1 MPETEQPQTPEQLL
15 MDVATLPRP
24 ARGRD
29 AFHVSGSNA
38 LALALIDGW
47 RDWPNGQFALYGPA
61 GAGKTHLAHVWMDM
75 SDAEKILA
83 ENLTAEDAPALAAIG
98 AVVIE
103 GGDQIA
109 GNADAET
116 ALFHML
122 NLARAEGCATL
133 LTGRT
138 PPARWPVKL
147 PDLASRLS
155 AVTAAELEEPDE
167 ALMTALLAKQFG
179 ERQLKVRQDVIGFLA
194 LRLPRIA
201 TEIAA
206 VVEKLDKTALAEGR
220 RITVPFVKA
229 ATGL

>member
-1 MPETEQPQTPEQLL
+1 MPDHELPEQLL
-15 MDVATLPRP
+15 MDVATPPRP

-38 LALALIDGW
+38 MALALVDGW
-47 RDWPNGQFALYGPA
+47 RDWPNGQFALHGPA

-75 SDAEKILA
+75 SDAEKIHA
-83 ENLTAEDAPALAAIG
+83 ENLTADDAPALAAIG

-103 GGDQIA
+103 GGDQVA
-109 GNADAET
+109 GRAKAET

-122 NLARAEGCATL
+122 NLARAEGCAVL

-138 PPARWPVKL
+138 PPARWPVEL

-155 AVTAAELEEPDE
+155 AVPAAELEEPDE
-167 ALMTALLAKQFG
+167 ALMTALLTKQFAD
-179 ERQLKVRQDVIGFLA
+179 RQLKVGQDVIGFLA
-194 LRLPRIA
+194 LRLPRVA

-206 VVEKLDKTALAEGR
+206 VVETLDKSALAENR

-229 ATGL
+229 ITGL